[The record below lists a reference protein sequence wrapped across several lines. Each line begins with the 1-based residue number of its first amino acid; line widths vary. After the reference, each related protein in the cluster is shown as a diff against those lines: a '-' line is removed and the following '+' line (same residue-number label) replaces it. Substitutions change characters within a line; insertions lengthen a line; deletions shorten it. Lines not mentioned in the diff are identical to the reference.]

1 MEILNPKIQDFY
13 YKNPIYFEKANLMFI
28 DLFNLALESNQP
40 IKQKDESIHENPTL
54 VNFHTNN
61 INNDTGNELIY
72 LPPKHLISGED
83 SEDKVELILNKLNP
97 FDEVIPNTDENIF
110 CDFIIL
116 KKESPNINIQTKNT
130 KTNIKI
136 GEIDYFVK
144 SCKETKC
151 NGILMSQHTRIT
163 GKNNFE
169 IDIIDSNIIVF
180 IHCVEHSEEKI
191 KLGLDIID
199 QVYNKIKFLNMG
211 NEITISKEILNEI
224 NKEYHVFI
232 SQKDDLNKS
241 IKDCQVKLLNQLDDI
256 KFNNL
261 NKYLSTKFFTADK
274 IGIHKCNLCNLYTSN
289 TLKGMAAHKRG
300 CKKKYPTLN

>member
-1 MEILNPKIQDFY
+1 MEILNPKIQDFCT
-13 YKNPIYFEKANLMFI
+13 KNPIYFEKANLMFI
-28 DLFNLALESNQP
+28 DLFNLVLESNQP
-40 IKQKDESIHENPTL
+40 IKSKDESVFE
-54 VNFHTNN
+54 NN
-61 INNDTGNELIY
+61 IINNNNTNIINDTANELIY
-72 LPPKHLISGED
+72 LPPKHFISGED

-116 KKESPNINIQTKNT
+116 KKDSPNVNIQTKNS

-136 GEIDYFVK
+136 GEIEYFVK

-151 NGILMSQHTRIT
+151 NGILMSQHTGIT

-232 SQKDDLNKS
+232 SQRDDLNKS

-300 CKKKYPTLN
+300 CKKKYPSIN

>member
-1 MEILNPKIQDFY
+1 MEILNPKIKDFCS
-13 YKNPIYFEKANLMFI
+13 KNPIYFEKANLMLI
-28 DLFNLALESNQP
+28 DLFNLALDSKNLTPISNVSEDNFNENQVLLKNKF
-40 IKQKDESIHENPTL
+40 IIANDFKNIHKN
-54 VNFHTNN
+54 
-61 INNDTGNELIY
+61 LIC
-72 LPPKHLISGED
+72 GED

-97 FDEVIPNTDENIF
+97 FDEVIPNTDENLF
-110 CDFIIL
+110 CDFIIT
-116 KKESPNINIQTKNT
+116 KKDSPNINIQTKNT

-136 GEIDYFVK
+136 GEIEYFVK

-151 NGILMSQHTRIT
+151 NGILMSQHTGIT

-169 IDIIDSNIIVF
+169 IDIIDSNIIIF
-180 IHCVEHSEEKI
+180 IHCVDYSEEKI

-241 IKDCQVKLLNQLDDI
+241 IKDCQVKILNQLDDI

-300 CKKKYPTLN
+300 CKKKYPTLS